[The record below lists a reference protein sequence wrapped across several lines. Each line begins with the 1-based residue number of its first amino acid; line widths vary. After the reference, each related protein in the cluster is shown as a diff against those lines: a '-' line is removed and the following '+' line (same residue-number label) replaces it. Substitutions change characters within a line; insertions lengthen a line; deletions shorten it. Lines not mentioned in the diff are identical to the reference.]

1 MAEDKTAASDLMMED
16 PYRSYNF
23 KLLIGNV
30 TEAHFMECSGMGVKI
45 NVIKYRVSGR
55 SDAPGDPGYYKK
67 IPGPVEY
74 GDIVLKYGLTR
85 SDSLWNWFMS
95 GVNGAVQPKNITLQ
109 LLDNAG
115 RKPVM
120 QWDLI
125 GAWASEW
132 KGAQLNTMG
141 REVAIESVTLV
152 YENLVR
158 TAADGKVGA

>member
-152 YENLVR
+152 YENLIR
-158 TAADGKVGA
+158 TAAGGKVGA

>member
-1 MAEDKTAASDLMMED
+1 
-16 PYRSYNF
+16 
-23 KLLIGNV
+23 
-30 TEAHFMECSGMGVKI
+30 
-45 NVIKYRVSGR
+45 
-55 SDAPGDPGYYKK
+55 
-67 IPGPVEY
+67 
-74 GDIVLKYGLTR
+74 
-85 SDSLWNWFMS
+85 MS

-152 YENLVR
+152 YENLIR
-158 TAADGKVGA
+158 TAAGGKVGA